1 MISKI
6 LFMLSCT
13 LLSEEPQVICV
24 KKERLMRNSYGHY
37 QKKAESRKSSVGL
50 KVTYLEQ
57 PQDVGPDHLKQ
68 YFQTKVT
75 LRWNIKVL
83 NGSFKICDRFQPIG
97 VC

>member
-1 MISKI
+1 M
-6 LFMLSCT
+6 
-13 LLSEEPQVICV
+13 ICV

-68 YFQTKVT
+68 YFQTKSSEWLLQDLRPFSTNQNALSKLT
-75 LRWNIKVL
+75 LKIL
-83 NGSFKICDRFQPIG
+83 FIGSGPL
-97 VC
+97 